1 MAPIGVGIIGASPDR
16 GWSSDAHIPALR
28 SLPAFT
34 LAAVSTSRRES
45 ADAAAR
51 AYEVPLAFDNH
62 AELVARPEVDLVTVA
77 VKVPYH
83 HALVSS
89 ALDAGK
95 AVYCEWPLGNGSAE
109 AEDLAARAERAGV
122 YAAVGL
128 QARSSPV
135 IRYLRRLLADHFIG
149 RVLST
154 SVVASGM
161 NWGAD
166 IIAPYVYLLD
176 SRNGATMLSIPFGH
190 SIDALCWSLGEFEQL
205 NATMAIRRPEVALAG
220 SDRPVVSDVAD
231 QIAIAGTLAGGVPA
245 SIHFRGG
252 MARGT
257 NFLWEINGTDGDLQI
272 IGDGGHIQMVPIGL
286 RGARADQHELVAMAP
301 PKEYD
306 EAPGIA
312 NGIPANVT
320 RAYARLA
327 RDWQT
332 GTRTLPG
339 FADAAMRHR
348 MLDAITRAAETSE
361 RQSYR

>member
-1 MAPIGVGIIGASPDR
+1 MTTIGVGIIGASPDR
-16 GWSSDAHIPALR
+16 GWSADAHIPALR
-28 SLPAFT
+28 SLPGFT

-45 ADAAAR
+45 ADAAAL
-51 AYEVPLAFDNH
+51 AYGVPLAFDHH
-62 AELVARPEVDLVTVA
+62 ADLIARSEVDLVTVA

-83 HALVSS
+83 HELVSA
-89 ALDAGK
+89 ALQAGK
-95 AVYCEWPLGNGSAE
+95 AVYCEWPLGNGAAE
-109 AEDLAARAERAGV
+109 ADDLAAQANCAGI

-135 IRYLRRLLADHFIG
+135 VRYVRRLLADNFVG

-166 IIAPYVYLLD
+166 VTAPYVYLLD

-190 SIDALCWSLGEFEQL
+190 SVDALCWTMGEFEQL
-205 NATMAIRRPEVALAG
+205 DAMMAIRRPEVPLAG
-220 SDRPVVSDVAD
+220 SDRPVTSNVAD
-231 QIAIAGTLAGGVPA
+231 QVVIGGTLAGGVPA

-252 MARGT
+252 ISRGT

-286 RGARADQHELVAMAP
+286 RGARASERELVAMAP
-301 PKEYD
+301 PIGFD
-306 EAPGIA
+306 EAPGHA
-312 NGIPANVT
+312 TGIGANVT

-327 RDWQT
+327 RDWEAGAQ
-332 GTRTLPG
+332 TLPS
-339 FADAAMRHR
+339 FADAAVRHR
-348 MLDAITRAAETSE
+348 MLDAIVRAAKTGQ
-361 RQSYR
+361 RHSYS